1 MDKDEKIIERQQHN
15 APFLAAFK
23 YMMNEL
29 DVSQKDLAAKIGINA
44 PLISQYKRG
53 TKKVSKNTMAELCRV
68 SKGRLNLNYM
78 LGLSNY
84 MMLENVP
91 DNEILTWIEKE
102 NNPDYDMMQKSK
114 KLDEQS
120 VDHSSVINAMLAAK
134 DETIAAKDEI
144 IASLKAQLKAMAKE
158 LAAKDESLALL
169 RQRLSDYHAH
179 TQILYPSM
187 VSDNKDFDEVK

>member
-53 TKKVSKNTMAELCRV
+53 TKKVSKNTMAELCCI

-102 NNPDYDMMQKSK
+102 NNPDYDVMQKSK
-114 KLDEQS
+114 KLDEQP

-134 DETIAAKDEI
+134 DETIAAKDET
-144 IASLKAQLKAMAKE
+144 IASLKEQLKAMEKE
-158 LAAKDESLALL
+158 LAAKDETIALL
-169 RQRLSDYHAH
+169 RQQVVIYQSKNRVLF
-179 TQILYPSM
+179 PSM
-187 VSDNKDFDEVK
+187 VAEDKNFEEVK